1 MATPAQLARMGQAIL
16 DFEARR
22 DSRGRLAVYPLPS
35 GDGGGRI
42 EVAGINDR
50 FHPIECAAL
59 VQMIRDGQYDKA
71 EKYAC
76 DFFIRYTDV
85 VPTWLPSGMDA
96 GVEFFLRDTAFNRG
110 PDGSAT
116 ILQIALGVES
126 DSRVGVVTRGALAA
140 ADPKELLDK
149 LREAR
154 KKYEYRFRNEGSKF
168 WRGLVNRWNKAYA
181 TAKELQGR

>member
-50 FHPIECAAL
+50 FHPVECAAL

-76 DFFIRYTDV
+76 DFYIHYTNV

-96 GVEFFLRDTAFNRG
+96 GVEFFVRGRGNLRR
-110 PDGSAT
+110 
-116 ILQIALGVES
+116 LQ
-126 DSRVGVVTRGALAA
+126 
-140 ADPKELLDK
+140 P
-149 LREAR
+149 
-154 KKYEYRFRNEGSKF
+154 
-168 WRGLVNRWNKAYA
+168 
-181 TAKELQGR
+181 